1 TEELRYSETGELW
14 SHSPTTYK
22 VPNVT
27 DVPAEFRVEFLD
39 NRANTMNVYRS
50 KAVGEPPLLLG
61 VSVWA
66 AVKQA
71 LACASCGHTLRLPAT
86 NEEVLRCLT
95 EGRRAARRVCPQD
108 APSGQRT
115 TEDILT

>member
-1 TEELRYSETGELW
+1 L

-27 DVPAEFRVEFLD
+27 DVPEDFRVAFYQEGENSL
-39 NRANTMNVYRS
+39 NVYGS

-66 AVKQA
+66 AIKQA
-71 LACASCGHTLRLPAT
+71 LSSEAEGRAPLRLPAT
-86 NEEVLRCLT
+86 NEEILLRLT
-95 EGRRAARRVCPQD
+95 TNADSPVRRSKRSVRV
-108 APSGQRT
+108 
-115 TEDILT
+115 